1 MDIQD
6 IITALGGL
14 PEADRE
20 LAVST
25 ALEQTKDF
33 VFVPQP
39 GPQTEAYFSEADV
52 LLFGGSPGGG
62 KLLDSDTYVPVPLHV
77 DARGWKRHGDI
88 KEGDHVYSPTGD
100 EVLVFARHDTV
111 KNPDA
116 YELELDTGEVFLA
129 DAQHYWL
136 TWDRNEREQA
146 RRCTEEWRAAKRL
159 TRKSRAK
166 TSPKSK
172 GRSET
177 TTRRNRE
184 RHYDVFVPTGTA
196 RTTKQ
201 IADTLRVE
209 SDHRL
214 NHSIAVTQ
222 PLRGR
227 EESLPVDPYLYGLW
241 LGDGYTNKPC
251 VIMLTSDWL
260 ELDQHTPVARRTETE
275 PIGYKGRKQE
285 VQIRHYRELLPFS
298 RKSAGGKRIPPE
310 YLRASYRQRLE
321 LLRGMCDTDG
331 TCDPRG
337 QVELGFSNKEL
348 AHDAHELINSLG
360 IKTSIRRKEMRSDKH
375 AAHWR
380 MKFIAKEPVFKLPR
394 KAARQK
400 APERPTTNHRYIV
413 RVEKAPPKPMNCLT
427 VEGRLYLVGRS
438 FVTTHN
444 TALGMGLALNEHHRT
459 MVVRKNF
466 VDLTG
471 CLHTLDNIL
480 KTPNSATGG
489 NRPVYRK
496 SEGGIIEFVGLGD
509 DLDGKQGNPHDFIYV
524 DEAAQLPETQVRML
538 MGWLRT
544 DKPGQRCRVVM
555 GSNPPLDSVGDWLIE
570 YFAPWLDPQHP
581 NPAEEGELRYFQP
594 KDDGQGY
601 RECEKDDFIEIHGVR
616 VAPQSRTFISS
627 KFTDNAFY
635 DAEQY
640 AKSLA
645 GLPDSVRERLT
656 TGNFLLDRTDDIW
669 QLIPTQW
676 AKEAQARW
684 KPQPPAGVP
693 MCAIAIDVAQGGSD
707 TTAVSP
713 RHDAWFAKLI
723 VVPGKETP
731 DGKSAAGVVIKHR
744 RDNAPVIV
752 DLGGGWG
759 GDCYGHLKENGVD
772 ATGYL
777 GVKATAGRSVDG
789 KLGFTNV
796 RTKAYWRFREALDPS
811 QPGGSSVALP
821 PDSVLLADLCAP
833 RYRVTTNG
841 IEAESKKDVVKR
853 LGRSTDR
860 GDAVVMCW
868 SIGIKA
874 ANIQGGFAQYGRN
887 RKPQVVLGHRAA
899 RRK

>member
-62 KLLDSDTYVPVPLHV
+62 K
-77 DARGWKRHGDI
+77 
-88 KEGDHVYSPTGD
+88 
-100 EVLVFARHDTV
+100 
-111 KNPDA
+111 
-116 YELELDTGEVFLA
+116 
-129 DAQHYWL
+129 
-136 TWDRNEREQA
+136 
-146 RRCTEEWRAAKRL
+146 
-159 TRKSRAK
+159 
-166 TSPKSK
+166 
-172 GRSET
+172 
-177 TTRRNRE
+177 
-184 RHYDVFVPTGTA
+184 
-196 RTTKQ
+196 
-201 IADTLRVE
+201 
-209 SDHRL
+209 
-214 NHSIAVTQ
+214 
-222 PLRGR
+222 
-227 EESLPVDPYLYGLW
+227 
-241 LGDGYTNKPC
+241 
-251 VIMLTSDWL
+251 
-260 ELDQHTPVARRTETE
+260 
-275 PIGYKGRKQE
+275 
-285 VQIRHYRELLPFS
+285 
-298 RKSAGGKRIPPE
+298 
-310 YLRASYRQRLE
+310 
-321 LLRGMCDTDG
+321 
-331 TCDPRG
+331 
-337 QVELGFSNKEL
+337 
-348 AHDAHELINSLG
+348 
-360 IKTSIRRKEMRSDKH
+360 
-375 AAHWR
+375 
-380 MKFIAKEPVFKLPR
+380 
-394 KAARQK
+394 
-400 APERPTTNHRYIV
+400 
-413 RVEKAPPKPMNCLT
+413 
-427 VEGRLYLVGRS
+427 
-438 FVTTHN
+438 
-444 TALGMGLALNEHHRT
+444 TALGVGLALNEHHRT

-496 SEGGIIEFVGLGD
+496 AEGGIIEFVGLGD

>member
-1 MDIQD
+1 MDLNEIIQ
-6 IITALGGL
+6 ALGGL

-25 ALEQTKDF
+25 ALEQTKDLTF
-33 VFVPQP
+33 IPQP

-62 KLLDSDTYVPVPLHV
+62 K
-77 DARGWKRHGDI
+77 
-88 KEGDHVYSPTGD
+88 
-100 EVLVFARHDTV
+100 
-111 KNPDA
+111 
-116 YELELDTGEVFLA
+116 
-129 DAQHYWL
+129 
-136 TWDRNEREQA
+136 
-146 RRCTEEWRAAKRL
+146 
-159 TRKSRAK
+159 
-166 TSPKSK
+166 
-172 GRSET
+172 
-177 TTRRNRE
+177 
-184 RHYDVFVPTGTA
+184 
-196 RTTKQ
+196 
-201 IADTLRVE
+201 
-209 SDHRL
+209 
-214 NHSIAVTQ
+214 
-222 PLRGR
+222 
-227 EESLPVDPYLYGLW
+227 
-241 LGDGYTNKPC
+241 
-251 VIMLTSDWL
+251 
-260 ELDQHTPVARRTETE
+260 
-275 PIGYKGRKQE
+275 
-285 VQIRHYRELLPFS
+285 
-298 RKSAGGKRIPPE
+298 
-310 YLRASYRQRLE
+310 
-321 LLRGMCDTDG
+321 
-331 TCDPRG
+331 
-337 QVELGFSNKEL
+337 
-348 AHDAHELINSLG
+348 
-360 IKTSIRRKEMRSDKH
+360 
-375 AAHWR
+375 
-380 MKFIAKEPVFKLPR
+380 
-394 KAARQK
+394 
-400 APERPTTNHRYIV
+400 
-413 RVEKAPPKPMNCLT
+413 
-427 VEGRLYLVGRS
+427 
-438 FVTTHN
+438 

-480 KTPNSATGG
+480 KTPGAATGG

-496 SEGGIIEFVGLGD
+496 PEGGIIEFVGLGD
-509 DLDGKQGNPHDFIYV
+509 DLDGKQGNPHDLIYL
-524 DEAAQLPETQVRML
+524 DEVAQLPEAQVRML

-570 YFAPWLDPQHP
+570 YFGPWLDPQHP

-594 KDDGQGY
+594 KDDGHGY
-601 RECEKDDFIEIHGVR
+601 RECEKDDTIEINGVR

-656 TGNFLLDRTDDIW
+656 TGNFLLDRTDNIW

-676 AKEAQARW
+676 VKEAQARW
-684 KPQPPAGVP
+684 KPQPPTGVP
-693 MCAIAIDVAQGGSD
+693 MCAIGVDVAQGGSD
-707 TTAVSP
+707 NTVVAP
-713 RHDAWFAKLI
+713 RHDAWFAKLA

-731 DGKSAAGVVIKHR
+731 DGKSAAGVVIRNR

-759 GDCYGHLKENGVD
+759 GDCYGHLKENGID

-777 GVKATAGRSVDG
+777 GVKSTMGRSADG

-811 QPGGSSVALP
+811 QPGGSPVALP

-833 RYRVTTNG
+833 TYRVTPNG

-868 SIGIKA
+868 SIGVKA
-874 ANIQGGFAQYGRN
+874 ANIRGGFAQYGRN
-887 RKPQVVLGHRAA
+887 KQPQVVLGHPS